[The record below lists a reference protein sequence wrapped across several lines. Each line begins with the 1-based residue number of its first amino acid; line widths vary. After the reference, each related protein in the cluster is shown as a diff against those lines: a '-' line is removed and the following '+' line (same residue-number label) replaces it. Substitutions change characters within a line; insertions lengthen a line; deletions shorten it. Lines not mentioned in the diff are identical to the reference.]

1 MGLFCG
7 QKTVDQLVHF
17 GYNSGIVSKKEFEM
31 FNAKQTRLMNT
42 LNIVS
47 DKERYECYEAY
58 CEVACEMAAEG
69 MNAGTFSDYL
79 ERQVACAAFIA
90 KRNAAKAL
98 A

>member
-1 MGLFCG
+1 
-7 QKTVDQLVHF
+7 
-17 GYNSGIVSKKEFEM
+17 M

-42 LNIVS
+42 LGIVS
-47 DKERYECYEAY
+47 DTDRYNTYEAY

-79 ERQVACAAFIA
+79 ERKIAIALYNA
-90 KRNAAKAL
+90 KRNAKKSIKEL